1 MELFREGTPLR
12 PRSVPSDAKANI
24 LQKRNEDTA
33 GCLQLLGWKV
43 ANEFGDCWS
52 VFFFLLLLLNWKW
65 MQMREKL
72 LLGERQKA
80 QRS

>member
-1 MELFREGTPLR
+1 MELFQEGTPLR

-52 VFFFLLLLLNWKW
+52 VFFFCCCC
-65 MQMREKL
+65 
-72 LLGERQKA
+72 
-80 QRS
+80 